1 MKIGLS
7 IAGVILLL
15 LIVFLGYMGAFNTV
29 EVREEVQGPF
39 YVISHHQTGEYR
51 KVGETFRTLMKELPA
66 SGLKGYR
73 IFGIYLDNPRKVPKD
88 QLRSEVGVLFSEP
101 LKTKPQGISLA
112 LEERTIPV
120 RKYLVVDFPFK
131 NFFSVFLG
139 IYKIYPKLFEACEKR
154 GCDLESRYI
163 MEIYEPVAGKNA
175 KYLLPID

>member
-15 LIVFLGYMGAFNTV
+15 LIAFLGYLGAFNTV
-29 EVREEVQGPF
+29 EVKEEVQGPF
-39 YVISHHQTGEYR
+39 YVVSHQQTGEYR
-51 KVGETFRTLMKELPA
+51 KVGETFQILMKELPA
-66 SGLKGYR
+66 SGVKDYR
-73 IFGIYLDNPRKVPKD
+73 MFAIYLDNPNKVPKE
-88 QLRSEVGVLFSEP
+88 QLRSEVGALFSEP
-101 LKTKPQGISLA
+101 LKAKPQGISLT

-131 NFFSVFLG
+131 NFFSIFLG

-154 GCDLESRYI
+154 GCDLKSRYL
-163 MEIYEPVAGKNA
+163 MEIYEPVLSKNA